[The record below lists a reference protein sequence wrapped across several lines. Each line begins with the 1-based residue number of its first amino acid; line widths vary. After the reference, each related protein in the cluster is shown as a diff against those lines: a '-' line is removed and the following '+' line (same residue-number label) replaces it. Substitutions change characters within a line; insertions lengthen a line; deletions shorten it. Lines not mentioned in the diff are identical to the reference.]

1 MDRQNKL
8 MSWAQEALH
17 DTDCYLKPASSDAS
31 FRSYWRVFSKGKTFI
46 IMDAPPEYEDCSA
59 FIKVSRKLNDANLL
73 VPVII
78 KQDLTQGFLL
88 LSDLGTVQYLS
99 VLNEQNFETLYKD
112 AFDALHKMQEK
123 TNTTEI
129 PVYSTEL
136 LLAELEL
143 FEQWFVNAH
152 LDVNLSEKQHAI
164 LETCNNLLIGNAL
177 EQPQVFVHRDYHSRN
192 LMKVKNNNPGIL
204 DFQDAVIGAVTYD
217 LVSLLKDCYI
227 QWDEQSVNRMVD
239 DFRQQYNKN
248 NSTNY
253 SNQQWQKWFD
263 LMGLQRHLKVAG
275 IFCRLNYRDNK
286 PNYLKDLNLTLCY
299 IKSTCKKYPAFIP
312 LLELINEISPSM
324 DSLCKH

>member
-1 MDRQNKL
+1 MDRQKAL
-8 MSWAQEALH
+8 LSWTQEVLH
-17 DTDCYLKPASSDAS
+17 DKDCYIKPASSDAS
-31 FRSYWRVFSKGKTFI
+31 FRSYWRAFSKGKTFI
-46 IMDAPPEYEDCSA
+46 IMDAPPEHEDCSA
-59 FIKVSRKLNDANLL
+59 FIKVSKKLNDANLL

-78 KQDLTQGFLL
+78 EQDLTQGFLL

-99 VLNEQNFETLYKD
+99 ILNEQNFEALYKD
-112 AFDALHKMQEK
+112 ALDALHKMQQK

-129 PVYSTEL
+129 PVYSAEL
-136 LLAELEL
+136 LLTELEL

-152 LDVNLSEKQHAI
+152 LDVNLSEKQRAI
-164 LETCNNLLIGNAL
+164 LETCNNLLISNAL

-192 LMKVKNNNPGIL
+192 LMKLKNNNPGIL

-253 SNQQWQKWFD
+253 SSQQWQKWFD
-263 LMGLQRHLKVAG
+263 LMGLQRHLKVVG

-299 IKSTCKKYPAFIP
+299 IKSTCKKYPALIP
-312 LLELINEISPSM
+312 LMELINEISPSM
-324 DSLCKH
+324 VSLCKH